1 MKKQKA
7 KIDFTSVRDNDL
19 TEVGQLIVDRMT
31 GNTFFPTPPVLL
43 ATVQTS
49 IDDFSAA
56 NVKAQDGTK
65 MDTADKNAKRK
76 ILEGQLS
83 QLADYV
89 NDTAMGDLV
98 MLESSGCPLS
108 KVPEP
113 IGILPAPESFDVS
126 EGNDPGEAKIDI
138 KVVPRATGYLVLY
151 RVVEEGIG
159 PPPDAE
165 WQRKSLNKA
174 TGLITGMQSGKK
186 YEFKAAARS
195 AEADEIEQ
203 YNFTEPIQKYIQ

>member
-1 MKKQKA
+1 MRIQKA
-7 KIDFTSVRDNDL
+7 IISYAHVRDNDL
-19 TEVGQLIVDRMT
+19 TEVSQLIVDRLT
-31 GNTFFPTPPVLL
+31 GNTYFPTPPVLL

-49 IDDFSAA
+49 IDDYSAA

-65 MDTADKNAKRK
+65 MDTANKNAKRK
-76 ILEGQLS
+76 ILEGQLA

-89 NDTAMGDLV
+89 NDTAKGDLV
-98 MLESSGCPLS
+98 MLESSGCPLT

-126 EGNDPGEAKIDI
+126 EGEDPGEAKIDI
-138 KVVPRATGYLVLY
+138 QVVPRASGYLVLY
-151 RVVEEGIG
+151 RVVEEGIDT
-159 PPPDAE
+159 PPDAE

-174 TGLITGMQSGKK
+174 TGLITGLQSGKK
-186 YEFKAAARS
+186 CEFKAAARS

-203 YNFTEPIQKYIQ
+203 YNFTEPVQKYIQ